1 MINGKA
7 SVYFSLQLT
16 LMTVPGAALTID
28 RSDVAS
34 GRSGVEQSR
43 QDKYFYMYH
52 INYAKW
58 KKE

>member
-1 MINGKA
+1 M
-7 SVYFSLQLT
+7 YFSLQLT

-28 RSDVAS
+28 RSDAAS

-43 QDKYFYMYH
+43 QDRYFNMYH
-52 INYAKW
+52 INSAKW